1 LFNSAKRAR
10 ALSKSKVP
18 PQQPDRLLDLLDE
31 TLNFRAH
38 LFNPLGVAAIATPTH
53 N

>member
-18 PQQPDRLLDLLDE
+18 PQQPDRLLDLLNQ

-38 LFNPLGVAAIATPTH
+38 LFNPLDAAAIAAMPH